1 MAIVGNIHYRDLNVE
16 LELHKV
22 VVSPAS
28 DTSETVAA
36 RIIAYANLTYWTGSS
51 VGIVIHLPDDME
63 GGDWTEWYFVYGGIN
78 YYFFQYWIVDD
89 EHSIRQFVFVE
100 GRSPSFSSVQI
111 ALSDLDT
118 FDSDSLAAAAGLD
131 VLDFYIAGA
140 AHDRASYGTIT
151 QRLE

>member
-1 MAIVGNIHYRDLNVE
+1 MSIVGKIHYRDLDAP

-22 VVSPAS
+22 VISPAS
-28 DTSETVAA
+28 DTQETVMGHVV
-36 RIIAYANLTYWTGSS
+36 AYPNLTYWTASS
-51 VGIVIHLPDDME
+51 VGFVIHLPDDME
-63 GGDWTEWYFVYGGIN
+63 DGDWSEWYIVYGGKN

-89 EHSIRQFVFVE
+89 DDSFRQFVFVE

-140 AHDRASYGTIT
+140 AHDRAPYGTIT